1 MKKSK
6 NINTAFSDKNLW
18 KERLRKHVTEDS
30 ASGGRKEAISEA
42 EDDWRLS
49 SYYFQ
54 IYLQRYCFLNIS
66 IKEMFVERMN
76 TLAHQLPS
84 MGGGGAA
91 MLKYFLLAYSGKVE
105 KLVFGC
111 VSIHW
116 WPPAFNWYDHW
127 WPWLNLVGHKVRSKV
142 MSLLMGEWVVGRRG
156 VGVGWLEWE
165 GYKKREENRKESEC
179 IIYVYE

>member
-49 SYYFQ
+49 GYYFQ
-54 IYLQRYCFLNIS
+54 IYLKRYGFLNIS
-66 IKEMFVERMN
+66 IEETFFERMN

-84 MGGGGAA
+84 MGGRGAA

-105 KLVFGC
+105 KLACLQLCIHPLVTPSLQLIWPLMALVKPSGSQGKIKSHEPFDGR
-111 VSIHW
+111 VSSGEKRCGGGMI
-116 WPPAFNWYDHW
+116 
-127 WPWLNLVGHKVRSKV
+127 G
-142 MSLLMGEWVVGRRG
+142 MGG
-156 VGVGWLEWE
+156 
-165 GYKKREENRKESEC
+165 
-179 IIYVYE
+179 I